1 MTWRPTA
8 SPKLLTTVLTL
19 CALMIAATGCSG
31 GRHDTVQLRLGH
43 VNSAT
48 DPWQTSAQEF
58 ADLVNE
64 NSRGTVEVK
73 VYPGAQLGGDRD
85 MVEGMQIGSV
95 DFTLVAGVLSSVEP
109 AMTMLEIPYMFT
121 SQQALNKALDGPGGQ
136 RLSEDLLEKGIR
148 NLAWL
153 DRGPRELTAN
163 REIVSPA
170 QLDGAKIR
178 VPEIPASI
186 DAWRA
191 MGANP
196 TPMAFS
202 EVYGA
207 LQQGVIDGQEN
218 PYAIIESSNLFE
230 VQRYVMQTDHVYGYV
245 MLAMSE
251 DTWGRLSSEQQQVV
265 TEAAKTV
272 RARHNERTAADEQK
286 YQDELRENGMTFV
299 QVDKNAFRQA
309 VRPVHEH
316 YAQQFGQR
324 LYDDLVASN
333 DS

>member
-1 MTWRPTA
+1 MKA
-8 SPKLLTTVLTL
+8 VLAIL
-19 CALMIAATGCSG
+19 AAVVLVFATGCSG
-31 GRHDTVQLRLGH
+31 GRHDTIQLRLGH

-58 ADLVNE
+58 ADLVNA
-64 NSRGTVEVK
+64 GTDGKVEVQ
-73 VYPGAQLGGDRD
+73 VFPGAQLGGDRD
-85 MVEGMQIGSV
+85 VVEGMQIGSV
-95 DFTLVAGVLSSVEP
+95 DLTLVAGVLSSVVP
-109 AMTMLEIPYMFT
+109 AITMLEIPYMFT
-121 SQQALNKALDGPGGQ
+121 SQAALNRALEGPGGDE
-136 RLSEDLLEKGIR
+136 LSQMLLDKRIR

-163 REIVSPA
+163 REITTPD

-218 PYAIIESSNLFE
+218 PYAIIESGTLYE
-230 VQRYVMQTDHVYGYV
+230 VQQFVMRTDHVYGYV
-245 MLAMSE
+245 MLAMS
-251 DTWGRLSSEQQQVV
+251 DRAWNRLSPEQQEIV
-265 TEAAKTV
+265 TEAANTV
-272 RARHNERTAADEQK
+272 RANHNKRTADDEAALEK
-286 YQDELRENGMTFV
+286 ELRDQGMTFV
-299 QVDKNAFRQA
+299 EVDKEAFRQS
-309 VRPVHEH
+309 VQPVHQQ
-316 YAQQFGQR
+316 YAQQYGQE
-324 LYDDLVASN
+324 LYDNLVASN

>member
-1 MTWRPTA
+1 MRRIA
-8 SPKLLTTVLTL
+8 AILGAGLLIL
-19 CALMIAATGCSG
+19 ATGCSG
-31 GRHDTVQLRLGH
+31 GRHDTIQLRLSH
-43 VNSAT
+43 VNAAN

-58 ADLVNE
+58 ADLVGE
-64 NSRGTVEVK
+64 GTDGKVEVQ
-73 VYPGAQLGGDRD
+73 VFPGAQLGGDRD
-85 MVEGMQIGSV
+85 VVEGMRIGSV
-95 DFTLVAGVLSSVEP
+95 DLTMVAGVLSSVVP

-121 SQQALNKALDGPGGQ
+121 SQQALNRALDGPGGQ
-136 RLSEDLLEKGIR
+136 ELSDMLLDKGIR

-163 REIVSPA
+163 REITNPD

-218 PYAIIESSNLFE
+218 PYAIVESNTLYE
-230 VQRYVMQTDHVYGYV
+230 VQKYVMRTDHVYGYV
-245 MLAMSE
+245 MLAMS
-251 DTWGRLSSEQQQVV
+251 DRAWARLSSEQQKVV
-265 TEAAKTV
+265 TDAANTV
-272 RARHNERTAADEQK
+272 RENHNKRTAEDDAGYEA
-286 YQDELRENGMTFV
+286 ELAKQGMTFV
-299 QVDKNAFRQA
+299 EVDKEAFRAA
-309 VRPVHEH
+309 VQPVHQR
-316 YAQQFGQR
+316 YAEQYGQD
-324 LYDDLVASN
+324 LYDKLVASN

>member
-1 MTWRPTA
+1 MTTRMTRRLKLATA
-8 SPKLLTTVLTL
+8 VLTL
-19 CALMIAATGCSG
+19 STLVTATTGCAG
-31 GRHDTVQLRLGH
+31 GRHDTIQLRLGH
-43 VNSAT
+43 VNSVN
-48 DPWQTSAQEF
+48 DPWQVSAEEF
-58 ADLVNE
+58 AELVNE
-64 NSRGTVEVK
+64 NSGGAIDIQ

-95 DFTLVAGVLSSVEP
+95 DLTLVAGVLSSVVP

-121 SQQALNKALDGPGGQ
+121 SQQALNEGLDGPGGQ
-136 RLSEDLLEKGIR
+136 QLSEELLDKGIR

-163 REIVSPA
+163 REITVPT
-170 QLDGAKIR
+170 QLNGAKIR

-218 PYAIIESSNLFE
+218 PYAIIESANLAE
-230 VQRYVMQTDHVYGYV
+230 VQRFIMQTDHVYGYV
-245 MLAMSE
+245 MLAMS
-251 DTWGRLSSEQQQVV
+251 DRAWNRLSPEQQEIV
-265 TEAAKTV
+265 TEAARTL
-272 RARHNERTAADEQK
+272 RDNHNDRVIADEEE
-286 YQDELRENGMTFV
+286 YEAALRDQGMTFV
-299 QVDKNAFRQA
+299 EVDREAFRQS
-309 VRPVHEH
+309 VQPVHER
-316 YAQQFGQR
+316 YAEQFGR
-324 LYDDLVASN
+324 ELYENLVAANES
-333 DS
+333 